1 MAFRGDSGWGGDY
14 DDRRRKET
22 VNMARELIG
31 VIGGTGLGDA
41 LAGQLSAVEFREV
54 ETPFGKPSG
63 PILLGSLGTRRIAFL
78 NRHGEGHKLSPSE
91 VPYAANLFALKQL
104 GVHAVIASGAVG
116 SLRDKIAPGHLVLV
130 NQFID
135 KTFKR
140 PNTFFGGFGAVHCE
154 MADPVC
160 GRLRET
166 LVHAAAGLDVTT
178 HSDGT
183 YVCMEGPQFSTRAES
198 LMHRSWGGD
207 LIGMTAMPEA
217 KLAREA
223 QMCYA
228 LVALASDYD
237 CWRPHDPSKAKQTLL
252 QEIIANL
259 QTATNNCL
267 SLIRAT
273 LASGENLVSED
284 CGCRKSLELAVWT
297 DPKSI
302 SPSRK
307 ERLAVLFE

>member
-1 MAFRGDSGWGGDY
+1 
-14 DDRRRKET
+14 
-22 VNMARELIG
+22 MARELIG
-31 VIGGTGLGDA
+31 VIGGTGLGEV
-41 LAGQLSAVEFREV
+41 LAGQLSAVELREV

-63 PILLGSLGTRRIAFL
+63 PILLGTLGTRRIAFL

-140 PNTFFGGFGAVHCE
+140 ANTFFSGFGAVHCE

-160 GRLRET
+160 GRLWEA
-166 LVHAAAGLDVTT
+166 LVHVATGLDVMT
-178 HSDGT
+178 HLDGT

-198 LMHRSWGGD
+198 LMHQSWGGD
-207 LIGMTAMPEA
+207 LIGMTALPEA

-237 CWRPHDPSKAKQTLL
+237 CWRPHDKSKGKQTLL
-252 QEIIANL
+252 KEILSNL
-259 QTATNNCL
+259 KMATDN
-267 SLIRAT
+267 SLTLIQAL
-273 LASGENLVSED
+273 LASDEKLVDED
-284 CGCRKSLELAVWT
+284 CPCRKSLELAVWT
-297 DPKSI
+297 SPNRIDPDDT
-302 SPSRK
+302 

>member
-1 MAFRGDSGWGGDY
+1 MQ
-14 DDRRRKET
+14 E
-22 VNMARELIG
+22 ELVG
-31 VIGGTGLGDA
+31 VVGGTGLGDA
-41 LAGQLSAVEFREV
+41 LAEQLSGAQFREV

-63 PILLGSLGTRRIAFL
+63 PIMVGRLGKRQVAFL
-78 NRHGEGHKLSPSE
+78 NRHGPGHRLSPAE
-91 VPYAANLFALKQL
+91 VPFAANIFALKKL

-116 SLRDKIAPGHLVLV
+116 SLQARIAPADLVIV
-130 NQFID
+130 DQFID
-135 KTFKR
+135 KTFARK
-140 PNTFFGGFGAVHCE
+140 NTFFGGLGAVHCE
-154 MADPVC
+154 MAEPVC

-166 LVHAAAGLDVTT
+166 LLRAADPLDIRT
-178 HSDGT
+178 HPDGT

-198 LMHRSWGGD
+198 LMHRTWGGD

-237 CWRPHDPSKAKQTLL
+237 CWRPQDKSKGKHTLL
-252 QEIIANL
+252 KEIISHL

-267 SLIRAT
+267 ELITAL
-273 LASGENLVSED
+273 LASEPELVSED

-297 DPKSI
+297 DRRHMDPAEKD
-302 SPSRK
+302 
-307 ERLAVLFE
+307 RLGVLFE